1 MASPFDLFAPDIF
14 GTMGLPSPVMPGTY
28 SWFRGLYPPNAPGTN
43 GMAPVPPM
51 PEIGAPGK
59 APAVYPPMPP
69 MPDKAPGPIPAYPQA
84 PKAAD
89 EWNQPPGVAQYY
101 DRLTAPGAKP
111 SSPPMMGR
119 SPAPAASPP
128 EPGIYQENVPP
139 ELMPG
144 TQYGMRVDDSTF
156 KQPSPTEAPR
166 QPNWYE
172 RNKDWITMASRDLG
186 ALGRGMLQAPPGYNA
201 FGMGFSNVID
211 DREKRLDSDL
221 KRQLLKAQVGKA
233 DAEAQTREWAKQLYA
248 DTRIPMPV
256 RMAALFKPESIPE
269 LMKELDEPTQAL
281 LAKYA
286 AAKAGLVA
294 GATERAKLAPDIVSA
309 EANKAGLIEGAKTAA
324 TGGNTTIAK
333 LFRDRDNALAA
344 GDAAKARAI
353 QAEIDKEAA
362 QSEKAKMDA
371 TTAGANIKAAQVA
384 RQDFETAVAYFVDP
398 KTGKVNP
405 EIRTQ
410 GMVPWSNA
418 RNQFA
423 GLKQAAINF
432 ASAKGGKA
440 LTEPEIAMYIEPNL
454 PSALDNDAGIRMKLA
469 RLRRYLDSVGGTS
482 SAPTTP
488 GTGAQRY
495 RMGTDGAI
503 R

>member
-1 MASPFDLFAPDIF
+1 MASPYDLFAPNYL
-14 GTMGLPSPVMPGTY
+14 TTPGY
-28 SWFRGLYPPNAPGTN
+28 
-43 GMAPVPPM
+43 
-51 PEIGAPGK
+51 
-59 APAVYPPMPP
+59 
-69 MPDKAPGPIPAYPQA
+69 
-84 PKAAD
+84 
-89 EWNQPPGVAQYY
+89 
-101 DRLTAPGAKP
+101 
-111 SSPPMMGR
+111 R
-119 SPAPAASPP
+119 SPALGPAPDFSNWAYMPGDAPQYEVASNPDPESLPSGWSSRTLVPGALALMGQIPGIGPLTRNPDAAFAAMGQQPRISVGKGTRNPVPASDPPPSMFGVQPDTLPLINSVEYSKPTAAPAAPTAPARKPFDWGPDASLWPM
-128 EPGIYQENVPP
+128 
-139 ELMPG
+139 LMQAG
-144 TQYGMRVDDSTF
+144 AAMM
-156 KQPSPTEAPR
+156 QPSYYGLGGQLQQGLTAAGEAA
-166 QPNWYE
+166 Q
-172 RNKDWITMASRDLG
+172 K
-186 ALGRGMLQAPPGYNA
+186 APMQRA
-201 FGMGFSNVID
+201 Q
-211 DREKRLDSDL
+211 RRLL
-221 KRQLLKAQVGKA
+221 EAQVGKA
-233 DAEAQTREWAKQLYA
+233 EAEAQTREWAKQLYA

-309 EANKAGLIEGAKTAA
+309 EANKAALIEGAKTAA

-344 GDAAKARAI
+344 GDTAKARAI

-454 PSALDNDAGIRMKLA
+454 PSALDNDAGVRMKLA

-482 SAPTTP
+482 TAPTTSS
-488 GTGAQRY
+488 TGAQRY